1 MKRIAPLFLLLLAAP
16 LPAAQQ
22 NNAWRPV
29 HTIMEPVCQATDWN
43 QTDALNAYVG
53 ASEFKYKGQ
62 TYKGIPG
69 SPCGC
74 DPLAWGQI
82 VTYHALNHGAPSATW
97 EPPAITEDSSYV
109 QYNGARVERT
119 PLTGPFDW
127 AAVRDKHVLEEDIPV
142 ARLMWNLGILG
153 HTEYRADG
161 GAAGSVRKEF
171 IKYFGF
177 AEGYCYTTP
186 KPDGV
191 VAEYWEDMRHRI
203 LRVSLQVGAP
213 LGTGIY
219 IDGLGHMAVT
229 DGWGVDENG
238 KEWFHV
244 DRGWGNA
251 KGLWWD
257 LPTVNQEMERQ
268 LYPNVFPTALGSV
281 IVGRVAD
288 AKHAPIANAKVS
300 LTAEDGTVWTTRTDA
315 NGCYVFKNLPL
326 VPVWQDE
333 AETLPYNPANLP
345 VDAYTIAVEG
355 AGYLA
360 AQPQTVKIG
369 SYIDDDLVGTLQDA
383 WESTQKGGG
392 KDDGKG
398 GGVIYPLSYG
408 GAVADFVLEPTPKT
422 VISTPNGLNDLSQYA
437 GQTVYVAT
445 GTYTLT
451 APLTLPANT
460 TLIGGYNLTTGVVD
474 PLATPTRLEISL
486 QELGPAIT
494 LAEGASLEGFVFD
507 DSNGTSSPV
516 IVAKSKGEGE
526 VTAFLRDCIFAAKEP
541 WGSYAQLT
549 SGGVQIE
556 TSVFFAIDK
565 ASLNWCK
572 ATHCTFVGA
581 LPPDTTDGGG
591 NLVIA
596 TNGTKRPTEPNYCE
610 ADHEC
615 PAYGL
620 DGRPLGKHLGAL
632 APDSFEFTPAAAKAL
647 GYRLRLK

>member
-1 MKRIAPLFLLLLAAP
+1 MKRIASLFLLLLAAP

-53 ASEFKYKGQ
+53 AREFEYKGQ

-97 EPPAITEDSSYV
+97 EPPAITDPYV
-109 QYNGARVERT
+109 QNKGERVERT

-127 AAVRDKHVLEEDIPV
+127 AAVRDKRALEEDIPV

-153 HTEYRADG
+153 HTEYSADG

-186 KPDGV
+186 KPGGV
-191 VAEYWEDMRHRI
+191 VADYWEDMLHRI

-257 LPTVNQEMERQ
+257 LPTVNQEMEREI
-268 LYPNVFPTALGSV
+268 YPNVFPTSLGSV
-281 IVGRVAD
+281 IVGRVSD

-333 AETLPYNPANLP
+333 AKTLPYDPAELP
-345 VDAYTIAVEG
+345 VDVYTIAVEG

-360 AQPQTVKIG
+360 AQPQTVEIG
-369 SYIDDDLVGTLQDA
+369 SYIDDDLVVPLQNA

-398 GGVIYPLSYG
+398 GGVVYPLSYG
-408 GAVADFVLEPTPKT
+408 GAVADFVLKPTPKT
-422 VISTPNGLNDLSQYA
+422 VISTPNGLNALSQYA

-445 GTYTLT
+445 GTYALT
-451 APLTLPANT
+451 APLDVPADT
-460 TLIGGYNLTTGVVD
+460 TLIGGYNPETGVVD
-474 PLATPTRLEISL
+474 PLATPTRLRLDISAMGSGGIV
-486 QELGPAIT
+486 LG
-494 LAEGASLEGFVFD
+494 EGAELNGFALEGNKNVPVLIQAA
-507 DSNGTSSPV
+507 DSAAGTATV
-516 IVAKSKGEGE
+516 
-526 VTAFLRDCIFAAKEP
+526 RNCIFVSQPTWGASGAA
-541 WGSYAQLT
+541 YVAQGLT
-549 SGGVQIE
+549 L
-556 TSVFFAIDK
+556 TTCVFFAIEG
-565 ASLNWCK
+565 ALLNDC
-572 ATHCTFVGA
+572 AVSHCTFAGN
-581 LPPDTTDGGG
+581 LPAGCSDDGG
-591 NLVIA
+591 NQTQVA
-596 TNGTKRPTEPNYCE
+596 SRRPTAPSVCE
-610 ADHEC
+610 AGHEC

-620 DGRPLGKHLGAL
+620 DGRPLGGHLGAL
-632 APDSFEFTPAAAKAL
+632 APDSFEFSPEAVKAL
-647 GYRLRLK
+647 GYRLRLR

>member
-1 MKRIAPLFLLLLAAP
+1 MKRIASLFLLLLAAP

-53 ASEFKYKGQ
+53 VSEFKYKGQ
-62 TYKGIPG
+62 TYNGIPG

-97 EPPAITEDSSYV
+97 EPPAITDPYV
-109 QYNGARVERT
+109 QKNGARVERT

-127 AAVRDKHVLEEDIPV
+127 AAVRDKRALKEDIPV

-153 HTEYRADG
+153 HTEYAADG

-177 AEGYCYTTP
+177 AEGYCYTKP
-186 KPDGV
+186 KPGGV
-191 VAEYWEDMRHRI
+191 VADYWEDMLHRI

-219 IDGLGHMAVT
+219 IDTLGHMVVT

-238 KEWFHV
+238 TEWFHV

-251 KGLWWD
+251 QGLWWD
-257 LPTVNQEMERQ
+257 LPTVNQEMEREI
-268 LYPNVFPTALGSV
+268 YPNVFPTSLGSV
-281 IVGRVAD
+281 IVGRVSD

-300 LTAEDGTVWTTRTDA
+300 LSAEDGTVWTTRTDA

-333 AETLPYNPANLP
+333 AEALPYDPAELP
-345 VDAYTIAVEG
+345 VDVYTIAVEG

-360 AQPQTVKIG
+360 AQPQTVEIG
-369 SYIDDDLVGTLQDA
+369 SYIDDDLVGPLQNA

-398 GGVIYPLSYG
+398 GGVVYPLSYG
-408 GAVADFVLEPTPKT
+408 GSVADFVLEPTPKT

-460 TLIGGYNLTTGVVD
+460 TLIGGYNPATGVVD
-474 PLATPTRLEISL
+474 PLATPTRLDTSAVSRND
-486 QELGPAIT
+486 GPAIT
-494 LAEGASLEGFVFD
+494 LAAGATLDGCFLV
-507 DSNGTSSPV
+507 GTSKSPALV
-516 IVAKSKGEGE
+516 GGPGGQTSKPTVRNCVFVSQSTWGMSGVANVAQE
-526 VTAFLRDCIFAAKEP
+526 VALSTC
-541 WGSYAQLT
+541 
-549 SGGVQIE
+549 
-556 TSVFFAIDK
+556 FFFDIAG
-565 ASLNWCK
+565 AMLNNCTI
-572 ATHCTFVGA
+572 THCTFAGKTPT
-581 LPPDTTDGGG
+581 LNGSMDNGG
-591 NLVIA
+591 NQTEVA
-596 TNGTKRPTEPNYCE
+596 TRRPAGPSACK

-615 PAYGL
+615 PASGL

-632 APDSFEFTPAAAKAL
+632 APDSFGFTPEAAKAL

>member
-1 MKRIAPLFLLLLAAP
+1 MKRIASLFLLLLAAP

-53 ASEFKYKGQ
+53 AKEFKYKGQ

-97 EPPAITEDSSYV
+97 EPPDITEDSSYV
-109 QYNGARVERT
+109 QNNGARVERT

-127 AAVRDKHVLEEDIPV
+127 AAVRDKRALKEDIPV

-153 HTEYRADG
+153 HTEYAADG

-186 KPDGV
+186 KPGGV
-191 VAEYWEDMRHRI
+191 VADYWEDMLHRI

-219 IDGLGHMAVT
+219 IDTLGHMAVT

-238 KEWFHV
+238 TEWFHV

-251 KGLWWD
+251 QGLWWD
-257 LPTVNQEMERQ
+257 LPTVNQEMEREI
-268 LYPNVFPTALGSV
+268 YPNVFPTSLGSV
-281 IVGRVAD
+281 IVGRVSD

-333 AETLPYNPANLP
+333 AEALPYDPAELP
-345 VDAYTIAVEG
+345 VDVYTIAVEG

-360 AQPQTVKIG
+360 AQPQTVEIG
-369 SYIDDDLVGTLQDA
+369 SYIDDDLVGSLQNA

-398 GGVIYPLSYG
+398 GGVVYPLSYG

-451 APLTLPANT
+451 QPLTIPANT
-460 TLIGGYNLTTGVVD
+460 TLIGGYNPATGVVD
-474 PLATPTRLEISL
+474 PLATPTRLDASAVANNG
-486 QELGPAIT
+486 GPAIT
-494 LAEGASLEGFVFD
+494 LEKGAVLDGFALV
-507 DSNGTSSPV
+507 GTSKSPSLV
-516 IVAKSKGEGE
+516 GGPENLTDKPSV
-526 VTAFLRDCIFAAKEP
+526 RNCIFVSQPTWAMSGAA
-541 WGSYAQLT
+541 YVAQAVKLST
-549 SGGVQIE
+549 C
-556 TSVFFAIDK
+556 VFFDIKGAT
-565 ASLNWCK
+565 LNDCA
-572 ATHCTFVGA
+572 ATHCSFVGA
-581 LPPDTTDGGG
+581 FPQGLTDNGG
-591 NLVIA
+591 NLENA
-596 TNGTKRPTEPNYCE
+596 TERRPTEPAFCG

-620 DGRPLGKHLGAL
+620 DGRPLGGHLGAL
-632 APDSFEFTPAAAKAL
+632 APDSFDFSPEAVKAL
-647 GYRLRLK
+647 GYRLRLR

>member
-1 MKRIAPLFLLLLAAP
+1 MKRIASLFLLLLAAP

-53 ASEFKYKGQ
+53 AKEFKYKGQ

-97 EPPAITEDSSYV
+97 EPPDITEDSSYV

-186 KPDGV
+186 RPGGV
-191 VAEYWEDMRHRI
+191 VADYWEDMLHRI

-219 IDGLGHMAVT
+219 IDTLGHMAVT

-238 KEWFHV
+238 TEWFHV

-281 IVGRVAD
+281 IVGRVSD
-288 AKHAPIANAKVS
+288 VKYAPIANAKVS
-300 LTAEDGTVWTTRTDA
+300 LTDKNGTVWTTRTDA

-333 AETLPYNPANLP
+333 AKTLPYDPAELP
-345 VDAYTIAVEG
+345 VDVYTIAVEG

-422 VISTPNGLNDLSQYA
+422 VISTPNGLNALSQYA

-451 APLTLPANT
+451 QPLTIPANT
-460 TLIGGYNLTTGVVD
+460 TLIGGYNSATGVVD
-474 PLATPTRLEISL
+474 PLATPTRLTFSATFQNTML
-486 QELGPAIT
+486 T
-494 LAEGASLEGFVFD
+494 LNEGTTLDGFFLCDPNGGASVMVTLSDNAKGVTPTVRNCVF
-507 DSNGTSSPV
+507 SGGRNNYMANG
-516 IVAKSKGEGE
+516 VAA
-526 VTAFLRDCIFAAKEP
+526 TACIFLNRGEQ
-541 WGSYAQLT
+541 GLL
-549 SGGVQIE
+549 GC
-556 TSVFFAIDK
+556 SV
-565 ASLNWCK
+565 
-572 ATHCTFVGA
+572 THCTFVGT
-581 LPPDTTDGGG
+581 LGDGYTDGGG
-591 NLVIA
+591 NLTNA
-596 TNGTKRPTEPNYCE
+596 TTRRPTAPSVCK
-610 ADHEC
+610 AGHEC

-620 DGRPLGKHLGAL
+620 DGRPLGGHLGAL
-632 APDSFEFTPAAAKAL
+632 APDSFDFSPEAVKAL

>member
-1 MKRIAPLFLLLLAAP
+1 MKRIASLFLLLLAAP

-53 ASEFKYKGQ
+53 AREFEYKGQ

-97 EPPAITEDSSYV
+97 EPPAITDPYV
-109 QYNGARVERT
+109 QKNGARVERT

-127 AAVRDKHVLEEDIPV
+127 AAVRDKRALKEDIPV

-153 HTEYRADG
+153 HTEYAADG

-177 AEGYCYTTP
+177 AEGYCYTKP
-186 KPDGV
+186 KPGGV
-191 VAEYWEDMRHRI
+191 VADYWEDMLHRI

-219 IDGLGHMAVT
+219 IDTLGHMVVT

-238 KEWFHV
+238 TEWFHV

-251 KGLWWD
+251 QGLWWD
-257 LPTVNQEMERQ
+257 LPTVNQEMEREI
-268 LYPNVFPTALGSV
+268 YPNVFPTSLGSV
-281 IVGRVAD
+281 IVGRVSD

-333 AETLPYNPANLP
+333 AEALPYDPAELP
-345 VDAYTIAVEG
+345 VDVYTIAVEG

-360 AQPQTVKIG
+360 AQPQTVEIG
-369 SYIDDDLVGTLQDA
+369 SYIDDDLVGSLQNA

-398 GGVIYPLSYG
+398 GGVVYPLSYG

-451 APLTLPANT
+451 QPLTIPANT
-460 TLIGGYNLTTGVVD
+460 TLIGGYNPATGVVD
-474 PLATPTRLEISL
+474 PLATPTRLEMAISTL
-486 QELGPAIT
+486 GSQGIVLGKGAELN
-494 LAEGASLEGFVFD
+494 GFALVGNK
-507 DSNGTSSPV
+507 SVPV
-516 IVAKSKGEGE
+516 IVQ
-526 VTAFLRDCIFAAKEP
+526 AADGAGKP
-541 WGSYAQLT
+541 TVRNCVFVSQPTWGMSGIATVAQGVALT
-549 SGGVQIE
+549 
-556 TSVFFAIDK
+556 TCLFFDITGARLDNCTI
-565 ASLNWCK
+565 S
-572 ATHCTFVGA
+572 HCTFVGA
-581 LPPDTTDGGG
+581 LLESTDVGG
-591 NLVIA
+591 NLAEVD
-596 TNGTKRPTEPNYCE
+596 TRRPTEPSVCT
-610 ADHEC
+610 AGHEC

-620 DGRPLGKHLGAL
+620 DGRPLGGHLGAL
-632 APDSFEFTPAAAKAL
+632 APDSFEFTPETLKAL

>member
-1 MKRIAPLFLLLLAAP
+1 MKRIASLFLLLLAAP

-53 ASEFKYKGQ
+53 AKEFKYKGQ

-69 SPCGC
+69 SVCGC

-97 EPPAITEDSSYV
+97 EPPDITEDSSYV

-186 KPDGV
+186 RPGGV
-191 VAEYWEDMRHRI
+191 VADYWEDMLHRI

-219 IDGLGHMAVT
+219 IDTLGHMAVT

-238 KEWFHV
+238 TEWFHV

-326 VPVWQDE
+326 VPVWQDD
-333 AETLPYNPANLP
+333 AETLPYDPANLP

-369 SYIDDDLVGTLQDA
+369 SYIDDDLVGTLQNA

-398 GGVIYPLSYG
+398 GGVVYPLSYG

-422 VISTPNGLNDLSQYA
+422 VISTPNGLNELSQYA
-437 GQTVYVAT
+437 GKTVYVAT

-460 TLIGGYNLTTGVVD
+460 TLIGGYNPATGVVD
-474 PLATPTRLEISL
+474 PLATPTRLKLGIKTVGSQGFVL
-486 QELGPAIT
+486 GKDAELNGFALEGNKNVPVLVQA
-494 LAEGASLEGFVFD
+494 AEGAGTPTVRNCLFV
-507 DSNGTSSPV
+507 SQPTWGMSGTATLAQDV
-516 IVAKSKGEGE
+516 NL
-526 VTAFLRDCIFAAKEP
+526 TAC
-541 WGSYAQLT
+541 
-549 SGGVQIE
+549 
-556 TSVFFAIDK
+556 VFFDITGAMVNG
-565 ASLNWCK
+565 ACV
-572 ATHCTFVGA
+572 ATHCTFVGT
-581 LPPDTTDGGG
+581 LPQGLTDNDG
-591 NLVIA
+591 NLEKV
-596 TNGTKRPTEPNYCE
+596 TERRPTEPAFCG
-610 ADHEC
+610 AGHEC

-632 APDSFEFTPAAAKAL
+632 APDSFEFTPEAAKAL

>member
-69 SPCGC
+69 SVCGC

-97 EPPAITEDSSYV
+97 EPPAITESYV
-109 QYNGARVERT
+109 QNKGERVERT

-127 AAVRDKHVLEEDIPV
+127 AAVRDKRALKEDIPV

-153 HTEYRADG
+153 HTEYAADG

-186 KPDGV
+186 KPGGV
-191 VAEYWEDMRHRI
+191 VADYWEDMLHRI

-219 IDGLGHMAVT
+219 IDTLGHMAVT

-238 KEWFHV
+238 TEWFHV

-251 KGLWWD
+251 QGLWWD
-257 LPTVNQEMERQ
+257 LPTVNQEMERAI
-268 LYPNVFPTALGSV
+268 YPNVFPTSLGSV
-281 IVGRVAD
+281 IVGRVSD

-300 LTAEDGTVWTTRTDA
+300 LTAEDGTVWTTRTDT

-333 AETLPYNPANLP
+333 AEALPYDPAELP
-345 VDAYTIAVEG
+345 VDVYTIAVEG

-360 AQPQTVKIG
+360 AQPQTVEIG
-369 SYIDDDLVGTLQDA
+369 SYIDDDLVGSLQNA

-398 GGVIYPLSYG
+398 GGVVYPLSYG

-422 VISTPNGLNDLSQYA
+422 IVDSPAELAAVSQYA

-445 GTYTLT
+445 GTYALT
-451 APLTLPANT
+451 APLDVPAGT
-460 TLIGGYNLTTGVVD
+460 TLIGGYNPATGVVD
-474 PLATPTRLEISL
+474 PLATPTRLEMAISTL
-486 QELGPAIT
+486 GSQGIVLGKGAELN
-494 LAEGASLEGFVFD
+494 GFALVG
-507 DSNGTSSPV
+507 NKNVPV
-516 IVAKSKGEGE
+516 IVQ
-526 VTAFLRDCIFAAKEP
+526 AADGAGKP
-541 WGSYAQLT
+541 TVRNCVFVSQPTWGMSGIASVAQGVALT
-549 SGGVQIE
+549 
-556 TSVFFAIDK
+556 TCLFFDITGARLDNCTI
-565 ASLNWCK
+565 S
-572 ATHCTFVGA
+572 HCTFVGA
-581 LPPDTTDGGG
+581 LLESTDVGG
-591 NLVIA
+591 NLAEVA
-596 TNGTKRPTEPNYCE
+596 TRRPTKPNYCE
-610 ADHEC
+610 AGHEC
-615 PAYGL
+615 PEFGL
-620 DGRPLGKHLGAL
+620 DGRPLGGHLGAL
-632 APDSFEFTPAAAKAL
+632 APDSFDFTPETLKAL

>member
-1 MKRIAPLFLLLLAAP
+1 MKRIASLFLLLLAAP

-53 ASEFKYKGQ
+53 AKEFKYKGQ

-97 EPPAITEDSSYV
+97 EPPAITDPYV
-109 QYNGARVERT
+109 QKNGARVDRT

-127 AAVRDKHVLEEDIPV
+127 AAVRDKRTLEEDIPV

-153 HTEYRADG
+153 HTEYAADG

-177 AEGYCYTTP
+177 AEGYCYTKP
-186 KPDGV
+186 KPGGV
-191 VAEYWEDMRHRI
+191 VADYWEDMLHRI

-219 IDGLGHMAVT
+219 IDTLGHMAVT

-238 KEWFHV
+238 TEWFHV

-251 KGLWWD
+251 QGLWWD
-257 LPTVNQEMERQ
+257 LPTVNQEMEREI
-268 LYPNVFPTALGSV
+268 YPNVFPTSLGSV
-281 IVGRVAD
+281 IVGRVSD

-333 AETLPYNPANLP
+333 AEALPYDPAELP
-345 VDAYTIAVEG
+345 VDVYIIAVEG

-360 AQPQTVKIG
+360 AQPQTVEIG
-369 SYIDDDLVGTLQDA
+369 SYIDDDLVGPLQNA

-398 GGVIYPLSYG
+398 GGVVYPLSYG

-451 APLTLPANT
+451 QPLTIPANT
-460 TLIGGYNLTTGVVD
+460 TLIGGYNPATGVVD
-474 PLATPTRLEISL
+474 PLATPTRLEMAISTL
-486 QELGPAIT
+486 GSQGIVLGKGAELN
-494 LAEGASLEGFVFD
+494 GFALVGNK
-507 DSNGTSSPV
+507 SVPV
-516 IVAKSKGEGE
+516 IVQAPDSAGKPTVRNCVFVSQPTWGYSEIATIAQG
-526 VTAFLRDCIFAAKEP
+526 VT
-541 WGSYAQLT
+541 LT
-549 SGGVQIE
+549 
-556 TSVFFAIDK
+556 TCFFFDITGARLDNCTI
-565 ASLNWCK
+565 
-572 ATHCTFVGA
+572 THCTFAGKTPT
-581 LPPDTTDGGG
+581 LNGSMDNGG
-591 NLVIA
+591 NQTEVA
-596 TNGTKRPTEPNYCE
+596 TRRPSEPSTCE
-610 ADHEC
+610 AGHEC
-615 PAYGL
+615 PEYGL
-620 DGRPLGKHLGAL
+620 DGRPLGGHLGAL
-632 APDSFEFTPAAAKAL
+632 APDSFDFSPEAVKAL